1 MFWVQ
6 LILAGIATGS
16 IYALSGMGLVLTYKA
31 TGVFNFAYGAIAMLV
46 AYVLYQMNQVWHI
59 PLLIALPIA
68 VIGVGPAIGLVLE
81 RVVFRPLERSGA
93 ATSEKLV
100 AALGVFLLALGM
112 VYAIWTGRVR
122 KAPRV
127 LPHHSVPM
135 PSTLI
140 LGWDQLIE
148 IFLVIAF
155 SAGLWLLFRYTRIGT
170 EIRAVVDRR
179 ELAELASINANRVAG
194 VSWMLGCGLAGL
206 TGILFSDTIGQLSPY
221 QLTLV
226 VIECFSIAVVAR
238 LVSLPIV
245 VGAGIVLL
253 GGGHALLSHVTPPVA
268 PLFPWPV

>member
-6 LILAGIATGS
+6 LIIAGIATGS
-16 IYALSGMGLVLTYKA
+16 IYALSGMGLGLTYKA
-31 TGVFNFAYGAIAMLV
+31 TGIFNFAYGAIAMLV

-81 RVVFRPLERSGA
+81 RGVFRPLERSGA

-112 VYAIWTGRVR
+112 VYAIWTGKVR

-127 LPHHSVPM
+127 LPHTLVPM

-148 IFLVIAF
+148 ILLVIAF
-155 SAGLWLLFRYTRIGT
+155 SVGLWLLFRYTRIGT

-194 VSWMLGCGLAGL
+194 VAWVLGCGLAGL
-206 TGILFSDTIGQLSPY
+206 TGILFSDTIGQLNPY

-253 GGGHALLSHVTPPVA
+253 GVGHA
-268 PLFPWPV
+268 

>member
-46 AYVLYQMNQVWHI
+46 AYVLYQMNQVWHV

-68 VIGVGPAIGLVLE
+68 VIGVGPAIGLALE
-81 RVVFRPLERSGA
+81 RGVFRPLERSGA

-100 AALGVFLLALGM
+100 ASLGVFLLALGM

-148 IFLVIAF
+148 IFLVVAF
-155 SAGLWLLFRYTRIGT
+155 SAGLWLLFRYTRIGLL
-170 EIRAVVDRR
+170 IRATVQNREMAQSLGVNTRRVDMFTF
-179 ELAELASINANRVAG
+179 AFGA
-194 VSWMLGCGLAGL
+194 GLAGL
-206 TGILFSDTIGQLSPY
+206 AGY
-221 QLTLV
+221 
-226 VIECFSIAVVAR
+226 
-238 LVSLPIV
+238 
-245 VGAGIVLL
+245 GIVLT
-253 GGGHALLSHVTPPVA
+253 GTNPTPEMGQT
-268 PLFPWPV
+268 